1 MSSSESRRQEV
12 TKQMSFAAELE
23 CSISVQRRLKMLG
36 RRRLRGLYE
45 EQTVRETKWDADA
58 FETQLYPCMAPPLE
72 IYRPKRTARL
82 SLQANE
88 PDVVFLHLSQQE
100 ADKERSL
107 RSLLIQFWVE
117 MCWKPKFCSDWVF
130 KKPNRSKIWH
140 PFRRFSD
147 KNYVQSAIQIKS
159 E

>member
-88 PDVVFLHLSQQE
+88 PDVVFLHSFRTESNFLY
-100 ADKERSL
+100 
-107 RSLLIQFWVE
+107 
-117 MCWKPKFCSDWVF
+117 
-130 KKPNRSKIWH
+130 KKPNRNRTEILINL
-140 PFRRFSD
+140 FRTFLVLHTKLRH
-147 KNYVQSAIQIKS
+147 AH
-159 E
+159 